1 MKIISWNIN
10 GIRSNIVCDGKMSG
24 KIDELYDCN
33 LKELIDRHSP
43 DIICFQETKCGK
55 DTGDKICCDEYPYK
69 YYNESK
75 GEGRRG
81 KGYSGTAIWSKI
93 KPISVSEICNDFNNL
108 EGRFQIV
115 EYDNFHLINMYVPN
129 SGTNFDYRINTW
141 DKSIKSIIDSFVDK
155 PLIVTGDFNV
165 VHKEEDIWNPKTYQK
180 GGSPGVL
187 KEEISMFSTYLE
199 NYVDCYREIHPNE
212 NKYTWWDMRSKGR
225 EKGRGWRIDY
235 FLIQSKFK
243 NMIKDCDIDNQIY
256 GSDHCPI
263 VLEI

>member
-1 MKIISWNIN
+1 
-10 GIRSNIVCDGKMSG
+10 
-24 KIDELYDCN
+24 
-33 LKELIDRHSP
+33 
-43 DIICFQETKCGK
+43 
-55 DTGDKICCDEYPYK
+55 
-69 YYNESK
+69 
-75 GEGRRG
+75 
-81 KGYSGTAIWSKI
+81 
-93 KPISVSEICNDFNNL
+93 
-108 EGRFQIV
+108 
-115 EYDNFHLINMYVPN
+115 MYVPN
-129 SGTNFDYRINTW
+129 SGTNFDYRVNTW

-165 VHKEEDIWNPKTYQK
+165 VHKEEDIWNPKTHQK

-187 KEEISMFSTYLE
+187 KEEVSMFSTYLE